1 MSQAK
6 EMRLTWST
14 ARSYGAG
21 RVRFQGAK
29 KLLAKSED
37 PNALVSNAV
46 KEFPKSNKILKAK
59 ASNEYGSE
67 DNQEHFN
74 FETINIG
81 E

>member
-37 PNALVSNAV
+37 LNALVSNAV
-46 KEFPKSNKILKAK
+46 KEVIKTDKHLNAKSK
-59 ASNEYGSE
+59 NESDSE
-67 DNQEHFN
+67 DKQKHFN
-74 FETINIG
+74 F
-81 E
+81 